1 MDSGDATNGG
11 SQGAGRKYPRFFYP
25 GEALVE
31 DELRVTVLGSGS
43 PVTRRNQA
51 SAGMLVETGDG
62 QIFVM
67 DLGSGALAN
76 LTSLEIPQR
85 RLTKVFLT
93 HLHCDHW
100 ADLANLYAMTMIY
113 GRTVPLEIWGPSG
126 SRPEL
131 GTAAWGDAFQRAM
144 AWDIESRRGKSAS
157 GDGDQLVV
165 HEFDYRTPA
174 WIYDADGV
182 RIKAFPA
189 LHCIDGPVS
198 YRLEWAGRT
207 FVFSGDTKPNR
218 FLVEHG
224 QDADLMVHEAF
235 LPAELHS
242 LRSGLDLESSQR
254 IVNGLHSPPRAAGL
268 TFAKTRPKLAV
279 MYHLRMNDGD
289 EVAVLD
295 DLRREYSGPVVI
307 ARDLLVFN
315 ISPDGV
321 VCRRAVTPEDAQ
333 PVVERPDGVKAKRGE
348 DAGMSEWLLEAEI
361 GVDGLV
367 NPGAGRF

>member
-1 MDSGDATNGG
+1 MGNGLGSG
-11 SQGAGRKYPRFFYP
+11 RRYPRFFYP
-25 GEALVE
+25 GEPLLP

-43 PVTRRNQA
+43 PVTRRSQA
-51 SAGMLVETGDG
+51 AAGMLVETGDG
-62 QIFVM
+62 QLFVM
-67 DLGSGALAN
+67 DLGSGAFAN

-126 SRPEL
+126 LTPEF
-131 GTAAWGDAFQRAM
+131 GTAAWGEAFRRAM
-144 AWDIESRRGKSAS
+144 AWDIESRRGKSVS

-165 HEFDYRTPA
+165 HEFDYKTPA
-174 WIYDADGV
+174 WIYDVDGV

-189 LHCIDGPVS
+189 LHCLDGPVS
-198 YRLEWAGRT
+198 YRLEWGGHT
-207 FVFSGDTKPNR
+207 FVFAGDTKPNR
-218 FLVEHG
+218 FFVEHG
-224 QDADLMVHEAF
+224 QDADLMIYETF

-254 IVNGLHSPPRAAGL
+254 IVNGVHSPPRAAGL
-268 TFAKTRPKLAV
+268 MFAETRPKLAV

-295 DLRREYSGPVVI
+295 DLRREYDGPVVI

-315 ISPDGV
+315 VSVEGV
-321 VCRRAVTPEDAQ
+321 TCRRAVTPEDAQ
-333 PVVERPDGVKAKRGE
+333 PVFERPKGLKVKRAESTRIS
-348 DAGMSEWLLEAEI
+348 DWLLEAELR
-361 GVDGLV
+361 VDGLV
-367 NPGAGRF
+367 HPGAGVF